1 MLLSDKALAKKGRGA
16 SHQIVCNEKKLAV
29 VKWYDN
35 KVVTL
40 VSSFVD
46 SHPKEKIKRYSKET
60 KSRVDVDCPQI
71 VKQYNAHM
79 GGVDLADMSVSSL

>member
-1 MLLSDKALAKKGRGA
+1 MLLSNKALAKKGRGA
-16 SHQIVCNEKKLAV
+16 SQKVVCNEKKLAV

-46 SHPKEKIKRYSKET
+46 PKET
-60 KSRVDVDCPQI
+60 KTRVDVDCPQI
-71 VKQYNAHM
+71 VTH
-79 GGVDLADMSVSSL
+79 VSVIISL